1 LVLGKLS
8 RVLSEYNS
16 TERTPSEIRV
26 NSDSEIASA
35 LYWTGPSPVFLLP
48 PRLAVMQG
56 GHAYNVGH
64 PFVQALSEG
73 PVALER
79 FYKDCVPAGLAEMYK
94 ITSRGLAGETL
105 PPWEL
110 PWLTRTRG
118 PPGAEGGLGLEHGV
132 SYYGPCSPEKIELEH
147 QRLTSLATKIR
158 RRGYVPH
165 KFGYIEGHFLRCGE
179 EFRFFVR
186 GGKHRAAVL
195 TYLGYGSIPVRVRQS
210 WPRVVELSR
219 EQEWPLVAS
228 GEIDANLAVQ
238 IFVRYFRRE
247 N

>member
-1 LVLGKLS
+1 LVLGKLT
-8 RVLSEYNS
+8 RILSEYIT
-16 TERTPSEIRV
+16 TERSPPEIRV
-26 NSDSEIASA
+26 NSEFEVAPT
-35 LYWTGPSPVFLLP
+35 LYWTGRSPVFLLP

-56 GHAYNVGH
+56 GHSYSLEH

-79 FYKDCVPAGLAEMYK
+79 FYKDRAPAGLAEMYK
-94 ITSRGLAGETL
+94 IPIKGLAGETL

-118 PPGAEGGLGLEHGV
+118 PPGAEGRLGIEHGV

-147 QRLTSLATKIR
+147 QRLTSLITKIR
-158 RRGYVPH
+158 GGGYLPD

-179 EFRFFVR
+179 RIRFFVR

-195 TYLGYGSIPVRVRQS
+195 TYLGYDRMPVRVRQS
-210 WPRVVELSR
+210 WPRVIEAGR
-219 EQEWPLVAS
+219 EHEWPLVAS
-228 GEIDANLAVQ
+228 GEIDVNLAKQ
-238 IFVRYFRRE
+238 IFARYF
-247 N
+247 